1 MSGVKL
7 SLEDEGSTFEDLKI
21 MSKITKS
28 LNLNL
33 NIKIGGCE
41 AINDIIFCK
50 SLRPK
55 SIVAPMVE
63 SQYALR
69 KFVESV
75 GDKKKIELLINI
87 ETSSALKNINKI
99 VKSKY
104 FKMLDGVVIGRSD
117 LARSLNLEKS
127 EVNSLK
133 IFNHVMKN
141 FKKIKKNTKKDFLFK
156 MGGSITPASQV
167 FIRKLFKKKLLNRI
181 ETRNAEFILSEKVI
195 KNLKQI
201 IQQAWIF
208 EIEWLK
214 FKLKNSKLNS
224 NKFYKKYLGKHE
236 YEYLLNNL
244 NEKKNK
250 YASYNA
256 LFQSTIAVGCQSTLL
271 KDKIGRK
278 EKILSCNLTNFDMYN
293 FPIKGFCSINNCD
306 YKVFSTR
313 LKRVKEM
320 SIADYFQ
327 DINPEQAMFYDP
339 KESTIQK
346 IKSVLRTKVH
356 QNVI

>member
-1 MSGVKL
+1 MITKKTKKIVSALKKLRNLGMSGVKL

-50 SLRPK
+50 SLGPK

-63 SQYALR
+63 SHYALR

-75 GDKKKIELLINI
+75 GDKKKIKLLINI
-87 ETSSALKNINKI
+87 ETSSALKNLNKI

-104 FKMLDGVVIGRSD
+104 FKMLDGIVIGRSD

-127 EVNSLK
+127 EVNSIK

-141 FKKIKKNTKKDFLFK
+141 FRKIKKNTKKDFLFK
-156 MGGSITPASQV
+156 MGGSITPASQR
-167 FIRKLFKKKLLNRI
+167 FITKLFEKKLLNRI
-181 ETRNAEFILSEKVI
+181 ETRNVEFILSEKVI

-201 IQQAWIF
+201 IPQAFIF

-214 FKLKNSKLNS
+214 FKLNNSKFNISKLYKNL
-224 NKFYKKYLGKHE
+224 YKKE
-236 YEYLLNNL
+236 YSSRIFEL
-244 NEKKNK
+244 E
-250 YASYNA
+250 
-256 LFQSTIAVGCQSTLL
+256 
-271 KDKIGRK
+271 
-278 EKILSCNLTNFDMYN
+278 E
-293 FPIKGFCSINNCD
+293 
-306 YKVFSTR
+306 R
-313 LKRVKEM
+313 LKKKFE
-320 SIADYFQ
+320 
-327 DINPEQAMFYDP
+327 
-339 KESTIQK
+339 
-346 IKSVLRTKVH
+346 
-356 QNVI
+356 

>member
-1 MSGVKL
+1 MQKIINKLKKLKKFGMSGVKI

-63 SQYALR
+63 SEYALR

-75 GDKKKIELLINI
+75 GDKGNIKLLINI
-87 ETSSALKNINKI
+87 ETSSALININKI
-99 VKSKY
+99 IKSKY
-104 FKMLDGVVIGRSD
+104 FKRLDGVVIGRSD
-117 LARSLNLEKS
+117 LARSLNLEKL

-133 IFNHVMKN
+133 IFNHVIKN
-141 FKKIKKNTKKDFLFK
+141 FRKIKKKTNKDFLFK
-156 MGGSITPASQV
+156 MGGSITPASQI

-181 ETRNAEFILSEKVI
+181 ETRNVEFILNDKII

-201 IQQAWIF
+201 IPEAFIF

-214 FKLKNSKLNS
+214 FKLKNSRLNS
-224 NKFYKKYLGKHE
+224 NKFHKNLYKKE
-236 YEYLLNNL
+236 YSSRIFEL
-244 NEKKNK
+244 E
-250 YASYNA
+250 
-256 LFQSTIAVGCQSTLL
+256 
-271 KDKIGRK
+271 
-278 EKILSCNLTNFDMYN
+278 E
-293 FPIKGFCSINNCD
+293 
-306 YKVFSTR
+306 R
-313 LKRVKEM
+313 LKKKF
-320 SIADYFQ
+320 D
-327 DINPEQAMFYDP
+327 
-339 KESTIQK
+339 
-346 IKSVLRTKVH
+346 
-356 QNVI
+356 

>member
-1 MSGVKL
+1 MKKVVNKLKKLKNLGISGVKL

-50 SLRPK
+50 SIRPK

-63 SQYALR
+63 SHYALR

-75 GDKKKIELLINI
+75 GDKKKIKLLINI
-87 ETSSALKNINKI
+87 ETSSALKNLNKI

-117 LARSLNLEKS
+117 LARSLDLEKS

-141 FKKIKKNTKKDFLFK
+141 FKKIKKKTKKDFLFK

-167 FIRKLFKKKLLNRI
+167 FIRKLFKKKKLLNRI
-181 ETRNAEFILSEKVI
+181 ETRNVEFILSEKLI

-201 IQQAWIF
+201 IPQAFSF

-214 FKLKNSKLNS
+214 LKLKNSKLNS
-224 NKFYKKYLGKHE
+224 NKFYKNLYKKE
-236 YEYLLNNL
+236 YSSRIFEL
-244 NEKKNK
+244 E
-250 YASYNA
+250 
-256 LFQSTIAVGCQSTLL
+256 
-271 KDKIGRK
+271 
-278 EKILSCNLTNFDMYN
+278 E
-293 FPIKGFCSINNCD
+293 
-306 YKVFSTR
+306 R
-313 LKRVKEM
+313 LKKKF
-320 SIADYFQ
+320 D
-327 DINPEQAMFYDP
+327 
-339 KESTIQK
+339 
-346 IKSVLRTKVH
+346 
-356 QNVI
+356 

>member
-1 MSGVKL
+1 MKKIVNKLKKLKKLGMSGVKL

-28 LNLNL
+28 LNINL

-75 GDKKKIELLINI
+75 GDKKKIKLLINI

-117 LARSLNLEKS
+117 LARSLNLEKTQ
-127 EVNSLK
+127 VNSLK

-181 ETRNAEFILSEKVI
+181 ETRNVEFILSEKVI
-195 KNLKQI
+195 KNLKKI
-201 IQQAWIF
+201 IPQAFIF

-214 FKLKNSKLNS
+214 LKLNNSKLNS
-224 NKFYKKYLGKHE
+224 NKFYRDLYIKE
-236 YEYLLNNL
+236 YSSRIFEL
-244 NEKKNK
+244 E
-250 YASYNA
+250 
-256 LFQSTIAVGCQSTLL
+256 
-271 KDKIGRK
+271 
-278 EKILSCNLTNFDMYN
+278 E
-293 FPIKGFCSINNCD
+293 
-306 YKVFSTR
+306 R
-313 LKRVKEM
+313 LKKKF
-320 SIADYFQ
+320 D
-327 DINPEQAMFYDP
+327 
-339 KESTIQK
+339 
-346 IKSVLRTKVH
+346 
-356 QNVI
+356 

>member
-1 MSGVKL
+1 MITKKQTRKIVNNLKILRNLGMSGVKL

-69 KFVESV
+69 KFIESV
-75 GDKKKIELLINI
+75 GDKKNIKLLINI
-87 ETSSALKNINKI
+87 ETSTALKNLNKI
-99 VKSKY
+99 IKSRY

-127 EVNSLK
+127 EVNSKK

-156 MGGSITPASQV
+156 MGGSITPSSQV
-167 FIRKLFKKKLLNRI
+167 FIGKLFRKNLLNRI
-181 ETRNAEFILSEKVI
+181 ETRNVEFILSEKVL

-201 IQQAWIF
+201 ISQAFIF

-214 FKLKNSKLNS
+214 LKLDNTKLNG
-224 NKFYKKYLGKHE
+224 NKFYMNLYKKE
-236 YEYLLNNL
+236 YSSRILELEERLN
-244 NEKKNK
+244 K
-250 YASYNA
+250 
-256 LFQSTIAVGCQSTLL
+256 
-271 KDKIGRK
+271 R
-278 EKILSCNLTNFDMYN
+278 FD
-293 FPIKGFCSINNCD
+293 
-306 YKVFSTR
+306 
-313 LKRVKEM
+313 
-320 SIADYFQ
+320 
-327 DINPEQAMFYDP
+327 
-339 KESTIQK
+339 
-346 IKSVLRTKVH
+346 
-356 QNVI
+356 